1 MPLDDPE
8 RQGWTEIVSYTM
20 TMTWPDPGDAEFPY
34 FAVGSKPWN
43 IMDFDGPSR
52 MQSGA
57 EYVVTTCK
65 RPGDSNKVRVE
76 ISPPG
81 SPIIYY
87 RWYFD

>member
-1 MPLDDPE
+1 
-8 RQGWTEIVSYTM
+8 
-20 TMTWPDPGDAEFPY
+20 
-34 FAVGSKPWN
+34 
-43 IMDFDGPSR
+43 MDFDGPAPMR
-52 MQSGA
+52 SGA

-65 RPGDSNKVRVE
+65 RPSDSNKVKVE